1 MLFSASPQNIQIQ
14 AIPSTV
20 TLRENDLNIVCSI
33 TNPTQLRSVYFIQL
47 LKNSSTTFENI
58 VSVVTGQTP
67 PIQWNDIQLQGR
79 ASATGNIDSP
89 TTAQLRFTIDKNSSV
104 MCLTDFKTY
113 MCKMSGLSS
122 AFMPFIQE
130 TRPITISCVGMYC
143 SYIHFLIW
151 NSIAEM
157 SLLKMFFVFCLKP
170 ITIIR
175 MHVLMLQLQHTYY
188 LDLLENLNVKVYN
201 KIST

>member
-89 TTAQLRFTIDKNSSV
+89 TTAQLRFTIDK
-104 MCLTDFKTY
+104 K
-113 MCKMSGLSS
+113 
-122 AFMPFIQE
+122 Q
-130 TRPITISCVGMYC
+130 
-143 SYIHFLIW
+143 
-151 NSIAEM
+151 
-157 SLLKMFFVFCLKP
+157 
-170 ITIIR
+170 
-175 MHVLMLQLQHTYY
+175 
-188 LDLLENLNVKVYN
+188 
-201 KIST
+201 